1 MKKHLLCAL
10 AFCFVLARI
19 YPRAERI
26 TQEPSQQQAHL
37 RHEVKVTLKL
47 IQVYVTDK
55 KGNPV
60 LDLTKEDFLVYDEG
74 EKQELTEFERHVLT
88 LPSEREAVPAEVVA
102 TPAPSSR
109 ELMARKFFLF
119 LDFAFNNAKGI
130 DKTKEARCISSTRS
144 SSRRMR
150 WGSFHTRR

>member
-47 IQVYVTDK
+47 IQVYVTDR

-60 LDLTKEDFLVYDEG
+60 LDLTKDDFLVFDEG
-74 EKQELTEFERHVLT
+74 QKQTLTEFERHVLT
-88 LPSEREAVPAEVVA
+88 LPSEKEEPPSEVVE
-102 TPAPSSR
+102 TQVLPAR
-109 ELMARKFFLF
+109 ELMPRKFFLF

-130 DKTKEARCISSTRS
+130 DKTKEAAGGVQASSI
-144 SSRRMR
+144 
-150 WGSFHTRR
+150 